1 MKIVEDRKCLQGQ
14 RENRRRVYMGQVD
27 AKLVKQEHM
36 HVEWD
41 MLAEQRRWKEQ
52 QQEIQQ

>member
-1 MKIVEDRKCLQGQ
+1 MKIVEDRKSLQGQ

-27 AKLVKQEHM
+27 AKLAKQEHM

-41 MLAEQRRWKEQ
+41 MLAEQRRLKEQ